1 MTTACNKE
9 ELSENHY
16 KRDLSSGRIR
26 IPNYQRDYAW
36 KDKNFRDLWEDLE
49 EAIEYNKKGQGH
61 FIGTMVVAKNED
73 NKKLY
78 DIIDGQQRTTTIFM
92 LLHVLANEQNE
103 KDKQETR
110 KYLYQK
116 GELKLEVAPQ
126 NQSFFKALLEAAE
139 KGNISHCE
147 KDADTEG
154 KQNLFEVLKAILDKV
169 SKLNKEEA
177 NERLEAL
184 LEMVLMR
191 LEEPDPGRAI
201 RTFQS
206 VNDRGVPLLLLDK
219 LKSLFIYYS
228 NTFCDGKRGL
238 DQFINDHFG
247 EIFKIFAKIKKSN
260 HISSVG
266 GFDEGDIFRY
276 HAGSQKFDGIEFL
289 GHYET
294 STENTYEK
302 LKDELKEIKKSK
314 LKSFIQSYVSDLKN
328 FYQAFLDLLSEIDTN
343 PTTLKAMLIN
353 TINPLFFNSLI
364 RLKINNELDDEAM
377 KLFAKTDIVFF
388 KAGKKMRTTAY
399 NLIEEY
405 LEKGKEGL
413 KSKMIA
419 QCRNHIESASWNLV
433 NNASNSSC
441 FHYIFFEKNCHEM
454 GLVDL
459 KKLIPGKQFSQQKE
473 HIIPINLL
481 EQRSNNKIRD
491 LGFENKEDLRAY
503 IDTYGNLISLEKS
516 LNLKA
521 SDKDLYGKDEIYKN
535 SAIAFNRRFNVKG
548 FNKKALI
555 KRNDEM
561 QEWLINTFFKDF
573 AAH

>member
-1 MTTACNKE
+1 MKTTIKE
-9 ELSENHY
+9 IFEAEGYS
-16 KRDLSSGRIR
+16 

-36 KDKNFRDLWEDLE
+36 KDKNFKDLWEDLE

-61 FIGTMVVAKNED
+61 FIGTMVVANNED

-116 GELKLEVAPQ
+116 GELKLEVASQ

-169 SKLNKEEA
+169 SKLNEEEV
-177 NERLEAL
+177 NERLETL

-191 LEEPDPGRAI
+191 LEEPNPGRAI

-219 LKSLFIYYS
+219 LKSLLIYYS

-266 GFDEGDIFRY
+266 GSDEGDIFRY

-289 GHYET
+289 GHYRA
-294 STENTYEK
+294 STDNTYEK
-302 LKDELKEIKKSK
+302 LKDELKKVEKDE
-314 LKSFIQSYVSDLKN
+314 LENFIRSYVSDLKN

-343 PTTLKAMLIN
+343 PTTFKAMLIN
-353 TINPLFFNSLI
+353 KINPSFFNSLI
-364 RLKINNELDDEAM
+364 RLKMNNELDDETM
-377 KLFAKTDIVFF
+377 RLFAKTDIVFF
-388 KAGKKMRTTAY
+388 KVGRDMRAMAY
-399 NLIEEY
+399 NLIHEY
-405 LEKGKEGL
+405 LQKGKEGL

-419 QCRNHIESASWNLV
+419 QCRNHIESASWYLV
-433 NNASNSSC
+433 NNAFNSSC
-441 FHYIFFEKNCHEM
+441 FHYVFFEKNCQEM
-454 GLVDL
+454 GLSDL
-459 KKLIPGKQFSQQKE
+459 KKLIREKQFSQEKE

-481 EQRSNNKIRD
+481 KLDNEIEIQK
-491 LGFENKEDLRAY
+491 LGFEGKEDLEDY
-503 IDTYGNLISLEKS
+503 INTYGNLISLEGPFNS
-516 LNLKA
+516 QA
-521 SDKDLYGKDEIYKN
+521 SDKDLYGKDEIYK
-535 SAIAFNRRFNVKG
+535 SSEISFNRHFNVKG

-561 QEWLINTFFKDF
+561 REWLINTFFKDF
-573 AAH
+573 ATQ

>member
-1 MTTACNKE
+1 MKTTIKE
-9 ELSENHY
+9 IFQAEGYS
-16 KRDLSSGRIR
+16 

-126 NQSFFKALLEAAE
+126 NQSFFKASLEAAE

-169 SKLNKEEA
+169 SKLNEEEV
-177 NERLEAL
+177 NERLETL

-219 LKSLFIYYS
+219 LKSLLIYYS

-266 GFDEGDIFRY
+266 GSDEGDIFRY
-276 HAGSQKFDGIEFL
+276 HAGSQKFDGIDLL
-289 GHYET
+289 GHYTT
-294 STENTYEK
+294 STDNTYEQLKDK
-302 LKDELKEIKKSK
+302 LKEVRKGGK
-314 LKSFIQSYVSDLKN
+314 LKSFIQSHVSDLKN

-343 PTTLKAMLIN
+343 PTTFKVMLIN
-353 TINPLFFNSLI
+353 NINPLFFNSLI
-364 RLKINNELDDEAM
+364 RLKINNELDDETM
-377 KLFAKTDIVFF
+377 RLFTKTDIMFF
-388 KAGKKMRTTAY
+388 KVERDMKSAAY
-399 NLIEEY
+399 NLIHEY
-405 LEKGKEGL
+405 LQKGKEGL

-419 QCRNHIESASWNLV
+419 QYRNDIEQASSNLV
-433 NNASNSSC
+433 RNAFNSSC
-441 FHYIFFEKNCHEM
+441 FHYVFFEKNCQEM

-459 KKLIPGKQFSQQKE
+459 KKMIREKQFSQQKE

-481 EQRSNNKIRD
+481 ELDNEIEIQK
-491 LGFENKEDLRAY
+491 LGFEDKKDLDDY
-503 IDTYGNLISLEKS
+503 IGTYGNLISLEGP
-516 LNLKA
+516 LNSQA

-535 SAIAFNRRFNVKG
+535 SKIPFNRRFDVKG
-548 FNKKALI
+548 FNKKTLI
-555 KRNDEM
+555 ARNDEM
-561 QEWLINTFFKDF
+561 REWLINTFFKDF
-573 AAH
+573 ATQ

>member
-1 MTTACNKE
+1 MKTTLKDVFLE
-9 ELSENHY
+9 
-16 KRDLSSGRIR
+16 SGYS
-26 IPNYQRDYAW
+26 IPNYQRGYAW
-36 KDKNFRDLWEDLE
+36 KDKNFWDLWEDLE
-49 EAIEYNKKGQGH
+49 EAIEYNKKGQGY

-73 NKKLY
+73 NKKLH

-92 LLHVLANEQNE
+92 LLHVLANKQNE
-103 KDKQETR
+103 EDKQETR

-116 GELKLEVAPQ
+116 GELKLEVTPQ
-126 NQSFFKALLEAAE
+126 NQSFFKTLLEAAE

-169 SKLNKEEA
+169 SKLNKEEV
-177 NERLEAL
+177 NERLEVL

-219 LKSLFIYYS
+219 LKSLLIYYS

-247 EIFKIFAKIKKSN
+247 EIFKIFAKIKKSD

-276 HAGSQKFDGIEFL
+276 HAGSQRFDGIEFL
-289 GHYET
+289 GHYEA
-294 STENTYEK
+294 STDKTYEK
-302 LKDELKEIKKSK
+302 LKDELKKIKKST
-314 LKSFIQSYVSDLKN
+314 LESFIQSYVSDLKN

-364 RLKINNELDDEAM
+364 RLKINNELDDETLR
-377 KLFAKTDIVFF
+377 LFAKTDIVFF
-388 KAGKKMRTTAY
+388 KSSKKMRTTAY
-399 NLIEEY
+399 NLIDEY
-405 LEKGKEGL
+405 LEKGKEEL
-413 KSKMIA
+413 KSKMID
-419 QCRNHIESASWNLV
+419 QCRNDIELASREFV

-441 FHYIFFEKNCHEM
+441 FHYVFFEKNCQEM
-454 GLVDL
+454 GLDAL

-481 EQRSNNKIRD
+481 ELDNEIEIQK
-491 LGFENKEDLRAY
+491 LGFENKKDLENY
-503 IDTYGNLISLEKS
+503 IDTYGNLISLEKP
-516 LNLKA
+516 LNSKGK
-521 SDKDLYGKDEIYKN
+521 DKDLYEKDEIYK
-535 SAIAFNRRFNVKG
+535 SSEIPFNRRFNVKG
-548 FNKKALI
+548 FNKKVLI

-561 QEWLINTFFKDF
+561 REWLINTFFKDF
-573 AAH
+573 ATH

>member
-1 MTTACNKE
+1 MA
-9 ELSENHY
+9 
-16 KRDLSSGRIR
+16 
-26 IPNYQRDYAW
+26 
-36 KDKNFRDLWEDLE
+36 
-49 EAIEYNKKGQGH
+49 
-61 FIGTMVVAKNED
+61 VAKNED

-92 LLHVLANEQNE
+92 LLHVLANKQNE

-169 SKLNKEEA
+169 SKLNKEEV
-177 NERLEAL
+177 NERLEVL

-191 LEEPDPGRAI
+191 FEESDPGRAI

-219 LKSLFIYYS
+219 LKSLLIYYS
-228 NTFCDGKRGL
+228 NTFCDGKMGL

-266 GFDEGDIFRY
+266 GPKFDEGYIFCY
-276 HAGSQKFDGIEFL
+276 HAGSQKFAEIEESL
-289 GHYET
+289 GHHKT
-294 STENTYEK
+294 STDNTYEK
-302 LKDELKEIKKSK
+302 LKDKLKEIKKNK

-343 PTTLKAMLIN
+343 PTTFKVMLIN
-353 TINPLFFNSLI
+353 KINPFFFNSLI
-364 RLKINNELDDEAM
+364 RLKINNELDDETM
-377 KLFAKTDIVFF
+377 RLFTKTDIMFF
-388 KAGKKMRTTAY
+388 KVERDMKSAAY
-399 NLIEEY
+399 NLIHEY
-405 LEKGKEGL
+405 LQKGKEGL

-419 QCRNHIESASWNLV
+419 QYRNDIEQASSNLV
-433 NNASNSSC
+433 RNASNSSC
-441 FHYIFFEKNCHEM
+441 FHYVFFEKNC
-454 GLVDL
+454 
-459 KKLIPGKQFSQQKE
+459 
-473 HIIPINLL
+473 
-481 EQRSNNKIRD
+481 
-491 LGFENKEDLRAY
+491 
-503 IDTYGNLISLEKS
+503 
-516 LNLKA
+516 
-521 SDKDLYGKDEIYKN
+521 
-535 SAIAFNRRFNVKG
+535 
-548 FNKKALI
+548 
-555 KRNDEM
+555 
-561 QEWLINTFFKDF
+561 
-573 AAH
+573 

>member
-1 MTTACNKE
+1 MKTTIKE
-9 ELSENHY
+9 IFQAQGYS
-16 KRDLSSGRIR
+16 

-36 KDKNFRDLWEDLE
+36 KDKNFKDLWEDLG
-49 EAIEYNKKGQGH
+49 EAIEYNKKGQEH
-61 FIGTMVVAKNED
+61 FIGTMAVAKNED

-147 KDADTEG
+147 KDADTDG

-169 SKLNKEEA
+169 SKLNEEEV
-177 NERLEAL
+177 NERLETL

-219 LKSLFIYYS
+219 LKSLLIYYS

-266 GFDEGDIFRY
+266 GSKFDEGDIFRY
-276 HAGSQKFDGIEFL
+276 HAGSQKFDGIDLL
-289 GHYET
+289 GHYTT
-294 STENTYEK
+294 STDNTYEK
-302 LKDELKEIKKSK
+302 LKDELKEVRKSK
-314 LKSFIQSYVSDLKN
+314 LKSFIQSYVSDLKS
-328 FYQAFLDLLSEIDTN
+328 FYQAFLDLLIEIDTN
-343 PTTLKAMLIN
+343 PTTLKVMLIN
-353 TINPLFFNSLI
+353 RINPLFFNSLI
-364 RLKINNELDDEAM
+364 RLKINNELDAETL

-388 KAGKKMRTTAY
+388 KATRDRKSAVY
-399 NLIEEY
+399 NLINAY
-405 LEKGKEGL
+405 LEKGKERL
-413 KSKMIA
+413 KSEMIA
-419 QCRNHIESASWNLV
+419 QCRNDIELASLKLV
-433 NNASNSSC
+433 KNASNPSC
-441 FHYIFFEKNCHEM
+441 FHYVFFEKNCQEM
-454 GLVDL
+454 SLADL
-459 KKLIPGKQFSQQKE
+459 KKLIPGKRFSQDIE

-481 EQRSNNKIRD
+481 KLDNEIEIQK
-491 LGFENKEDLRAY
+491 LGFEDKKDLENY
-503 IDTYGNLISLEKS
+503 IDTYGNLISLESSLKS
-516 LNLKA
+516 KA
-521 SDKDLYGKDEIYKN
+521 SDKDLYEKDEIYK
-535 SAIAFNRRFNVKG
+535 SSEIPFNRHFNVKD
-548 FNKKALI
+548 FNKEVLI
-555 KRNDEM
+555 ERNDEM
-561 QEWLINTFFKDF
+561 REWLIDTFFKDF
-573 AAH
+573 ATH

>member
-1 MTTACNKE
+1 
-9 ELSENHY
+9 
-16 KRDLSSGRIR
+16 
-26 IPNYQRDYAW
+26 
-36 KDKNFRDLWEDLE
+36 
-49 EAIEYNKKGQGH
+49 
-61 FIGTMVVAKNED
+61 MVVTKNED

-116 GELKLEVAPQ
+116 GELKLEVASQ

-169 SKLNKEEA
+169 SKLNKEEV
-177 NERLEAL
+177 NERLETL

-191 LEEPDPGRAI
+191 LEDPDPGRAI

-219 LKSLFIYYS
+219 LKSLLIYYS
-228 NTFCDGKRGL
+228 NTFCDGKKGL

-260 HISSVG
+260 HIFSVG
-266 GFDEGDIFRY
+266 GFDEGDIFHY
-276 HAGSQKFDGIEFL
+276 HAGSQKFDGIDFL
-289 GHYET
+289 GHYRA
-294 STENTYEK
+294 STEDTCEQ

-343 PTTLKAMLIN
+343 PTTFKAMLIN
-353 TINPLFFNSLI
+353 EINPLFFNSLI
-364 RLKINNELDDEAM
+364 RLKINNKLDDETM
-377 KLFAKTDIVFF
+377 RLFAKTDILLF
-388 KAGKKMRTTAY
+388 KVGRNMGANAY
-399 NLIEEY
+399 NLINEY
-405 LEKGKEGL
+405 LQKGKEGL

-419 QCRNHIESASWNLV
+419 QCRNDIELASWKFV
-433 NNASNSSC
+433 KNAFNSSC
-441 FHYIFFEKNCHEM
+441 FHYIFFEKNCQEM
-454 GLVDL
+454 GLTDL
-459 KKLIPGKQFSQQKE
+459 KKLIRGKQFSQEKE

-481 EQRSNNKIRD
+481 ELDNEIEIQK
-491 LGFENKEDLRAY
+491 LGFEDKKDLEDY
-503 IDTYGNLISLEKS
+503 IDTYGNLISLENL
-516 LNLKA
+516 LNRKA

-535 SAIAFNRRFNVKG
+535 SEIPFNRHFNVKG
-548 FNKKALI
+548 FNKKVLI

-561 QEWLINTFFKDF
+561 REWLINTFFKDF

>member
-1 MTTACNKE
+1 MK
-9 ELSENHY
+9 
-16 KRDLSSGRIR
+16 
-26 IPNYQRDYAW
+26 
-36 KDKNFRDLWEDLE
+36 
-49 EAIEYNKKGQGH
+49 AILKKGQGH
-61 FIGTMVVAKNED
+61 LIDTMVVAKNED

-126 NQSFFKALLEAAE
+126 NQSFFKTLLEAAE

-154 KQNLFEVLKAILDKV
+154 KQNLFEVLKTILDKV
-169 SKLNKEEA
+169 SKLNEEEV

-219 LKSLFIYYS
+219 LKSLLIYYS

-266 GFDEGDIFRY
+266 NSDEGDIFRY
-276 HAGSQKFDGIEFL
+276 HAESQKFDGIEFL
-289 GHYET
+289 GHYKA
-294 STENTYEK
+294 STDNTYEQLKDK
-302 LKDELKEIKKSK
+302 LKEVRKSK
-314 LKSFIQSYVSDLKN
+314 LKSFIRSYVSDLKN

-343 PTTLKAMLIN
+343 PTTFKAMLIN
-353 TINPLFFNSLI
+353 KINPFFFNSLI
-364 RLKINNELDDEAM
+364 RLKINNELDDETM
-377 KLFAKTDIVFF
+377 RLFAKTDIVFF
-388 KAGKKMRTTAY
+388 KVGRDRAKAY
-399 NLIEEY
+399 NLIHEY
-405 LEKGKEGL
+405 LQKGKEGL
-413 KSKMIA
+413 NSKVIA
-419 QCRNHIESASWNLV
+419 QCRNDIELASWKLV
-433 NNASNSSC
+433 KDASNSSC
-441 FHYIFFEKNCHEM
+441 FHYVFFEKNCQEM
-454 GLVDL
+454 GFADL
-459 KKLIPGKQFSQQKE
+459 KKLIREKQFSQEKE

-481 EQRSNNKIRD
+481 KLDNEIEIQK
-491 LGFENKEDLRAY
+491 LGFEGKQ
-503 IDTYGNLISLEKS
+503 I
-516 LNLKA
+516 LKTTLTHTA
-521 SDKDLYGKDEIYKN
+521 TS
-535 SAIAFNRRFNVKG
+535 SP
-548 FNKKALI
+548 
-555 KRNDEM
+555 
-561 QEWLINTFFKDF
+561 
-573 AAH
+573 

>member
-1 MTTACNKE
+1 
-9 ELSENHY
+9 
-16 KRDLSSGRIR
+16 
-26 IPNYQRDYAW
+26 
-36 KDKNFRDLWEDLE
+36 
-49 EAIEYNKKGQGH
+49 
-61 FIGTMVVAKNED
+61 MVVAKNED

-116 GELKLEVAPQ
+116 GELKLEVASQ
-126 NQSFFKALLEAAE
+126 NQSFFKTLLEAAE
-139 KGNISHCE
+139 KGSISHCE

-154 KQNLFEVLKAILDKV
+154 KQNLFEVLKAIWDKV
-169 SKLNKEEA
+169 SKLSEEEV
-177 NERLEAL
+177 NEHLEAL
-184 LEMVLMR
+184 LKMVLMR
-191 LEEPDPGRAI
+191 LEEPDPGMAI

-219 LKSLFIYYS
+219 LKSLLIYYS

-247 EIFKIFAKIKKSN
+247 EIFKIFAKIKKSD

-266 GFDEGDIFRY
+266 GFDEGDIFRH
-276 HAGSQKFDGIEFL
+276 HAGSQRFDGIEFL
-289 GHYET
+289 GHYEA
-294 STENTYEK
+294 STDKTYEK
-302 LKDELKEIKKSK
+302 LKNKLNKLKEIRKSE

-343 PTTLKAMLIN
+343 PTTLKVMLIN
-353 TINPLFFNSLI
+353 RINPLFFNSLI
-364 RLKINNELDDEAM
+364 RLKINNELDDETL

-388 KAGKKMRTTAY
+388 KATRFLASKAY
-399 NLIEEY
+399 NLINAY
-405 LEKGKEGL
+405 LKKGKEKL
-413 KSKMIA
+413 KSEMIA
-419 QCRNHIESASWNLV
+419 QCRNDIGLASLKLV
-433 NNASNSSC
+433 NNAFNLSC
-441 FHYIFFEKNCHEM
+441 FHYVFFEKNCQEM
-454 GLVDL
+454 GLADL
-459 KKLIPGKQFSQQKE
+459 KKLILGKQFSQEKE

-481 EQRSNNKIRD
+481 ELDNEIEIQK
-491 LGFENKEDLRAY
+491 LGFEDKKDLENY
-503 IDTYGNLISLEKS
+503 IDTYGNFISLEKP

-521 SDKDLYGKDEIYKN
+521 SYKDLYEKDAIYKE
-535 SAIAFNRRFNVKG
+535 SRIPFNRCFNVKG

-555 KRNDEM
+555 TRNDEM

-573 AAH
+573 AAN

>member
-1 MTTACNKE
+1 
-9 ELSENHY
+9 
-16 KRDLSSGRIR
+16 
-26 IPNYQRDYAW
+26 
-36 KDKNFRDLWEDLE
+36 
-49 EAIEYNKKGQGH
+49 
-61 FIGTMVVAKNED
+61 MVVANNED

-92 LLHVLANEQNE
+92 LLHVLANKQNE
-103 KDKQETR
+103 KDRQETR

-154 KQNLFEVLKAILDKV
+154 KQNLFEVLKTILDKV
-169 SKLNKEEA
+169 SKLNKEEV

-191 LEEPDPGRAI
+191 FEEPDPRRAI

-206 VNDRGVPLLLLDK
+206 VNDRGVPLLFLDK
-219 LKSLFIYYS
+219 LKSLLIYYS

-266 GFDEGDIFRY
+266 DSNFDEGDIFHH

-289 GHYET
+289 EHYKA
-294 STENTYEK
+294 STDNTCEK
-302 LKDELKEIKKSK
+302 LKDELKEVSKSK
-314 LKSFIQSYVSDLKN
+314 LKNFIQSYVSDLKN

-343 PTTLKAMLIN
+343 PTTFKVMLIN
-353 TINPLFFNSLI
+353 KINPFFFNSLI
-364 RLKINNELDDEAM
+364 RLKINNELDDETM
-377 KLFAKTDIVFF
+377 RLFAKTDIVFF
-388 KAGKKMRTTAY
+388 KAGRNMKSAAY
-399 NLIEEY
+399 NLINEY
-405 LEKGKEGL
+405 LQKGKEGL

-419 QCRNHIESASWNLV
+419 QCRNDIDQTSWKLV
-433 NNASNSSC
+433 RNASNSSC
-441 FHYIFFEKNCHEM
+441 FHYVFFEKNCQEI
-454 GLVDL
+454 GIADL
-459 KKLIPGKQFSQQKE
+459 KKMIREKQFSQQKE

-481 EQRSNNKIRD
+481 KLDNEIEIQK
-491 LGFENKEDLRAY
+491 LGFEGKKDLEDY
-503 IDTYGNLISLEKS
+503 IHTYGNLISLEGP
-516 LNLKA
+516 LNSQA

-535 SAIAFNRRFNVKG
+535 SEIPFNRSFNVKG
-548 FNKKALI
+548 FNKTALI

-561 QEWLINTFFKDF
+561 REWLINTFFKDF

>member
-1 MTTACNKE
+1 M
-9 ELSENHY
+9 
-16 KRDLSSGRIR
+16 
-26 IPNYQRDYAW
+26 PNYQRDYAW
-36 KDKNFRDLWEDLE
+36 KDKNFKDLWEDLE

-92 LLHVLANEQNE
+92 LLHVLVNEQNE
-103 KDKQETR
+103 EDKQETR

-116 GELKLEVAPQ
+116 EELKLEVAPQ

-169 SKLNKEEA
+169 SKLNNKEEV
-177 NERLEAL
+177 NERLEVL

-191 LEEPDPGRAI
+191 FEEPDPGRAI

-219 LKSLFIYYS
+219 LKSLLIYYS
-228 NTFCDGKRGL
+228 NTFCDGKMGL

-260 HISSVG
+260 HIFSVG
-266 GFDEGDIFRY
+266 GPNFDEGDIFRY

-289 GHYET
+289 GYYKT
-294 STENTYEK
+294 STENTYKE
-302 LKDELKEIKKSK
+302 LKDGLKKVEKDK
-314 LKSFIQSYVSDLKN
+314 LEDFIRSYVSDLKN
-328 FYQAFLDLLSEIDTN
+328 FYQAFLDLLSEIGTN
-343 PTTLKAMLIN
+343 PTTFKAMLIN
-353 TINPLFFNSLI
+353 KINPYFFNSLI
-364 RLKINNELDDEAM
+364 RLKISNELDDETLR
-377 KLFAKTDIVFF
+377 LFAKTDILLF
-388 KAGKKMRTTAY
+388 KVERDMKSVAY
-399 NLIEEY
+399 NLINGY
-405 LEKGKEGL
+405 LQKGKEGL

-419 QCRNHIESASWNLV
+419 QCRNDIELASWKLV
-433 NNASNSSC
+433 KNASNSSC
-441 FHYIFFEKNCHEM
+441 FHYVFFEKNCQEM
-454 GLVDL
+454 GLADL
-459 KKLIPGKQFSQQKE
+459 KKLIRGKQLSQQKE
-473 HIIPINLL
+473 HIIPTNLSKL
-481 EQRSNNKIRD
+481 DNEIEIQK
-491 LGFENKEDLRAY
+491 LGFEDKTDLEDY
-503 IDTYGNLISLEKS
+503 IDTYGNLISLEEP
-516 LNLKA
+516 LNSQA
-521 SDKDLYGKDEIYKN
+521 NDKDLYGKDEIYK
-535 SAIAFNRRFNVKG
+535 SSEIPFNRCFNVKG

-561 QEWLINTFFKDF
+561 REWLINTFFKDF
-573 AAH
+573 ATQ

>member
-1 MTTACNKE
+1 MKTTIKE
-9 ELSENHY
+9 IFQAEGYS
-16 KRDLSSGRIR
+16 

-49 EAIEYNKKGQGH
+49 EAIEYNKKGYGH

-92 LLHVLANEQNE
+92 LLHVLANKQNE
-103 KDKQETR
+103 EDKQETR

-126 NQSFFKALLEAAE
+126 NQSFFKTLLEAAE

-219 LKSLFIYYS
+219 LKSLLIYYS
-228 NTFCDGKRGL
+228 NTFCDGKKGL

-266 GFDEGDIFRY
+266 GSKFDEGDIFRY
-276 HAGSQKFDGIEFL
+276 HAGSQRFDGIEFL
-289 GHYET
+289 GHYKA
-294 STENTYEK
+294 STDNTYEK
-302 LKDELKEIKKSK
+302 LKDELKEVSKSK
-314 LKSFIQSYVSDLKN
+314 LKNFIRSYVSDLKN

-343 PTTLKAMLIN
+343 PTTLKAMLISK
-353 TINPLFFNSLI
+353 INPRFFNSLI
-364 RLKINNELDDEAM
+364 RLKINNELDDETL

-388 KAGKKMRTTAY
+388 KATRDRKAAAY
-399 NLIEEY
+399 DLINVY

-419 QCRNHIESASWNLV
+419 QCRNHIELASWQSV
-433 NNASNSSC
+433 KNASNSSC
-441 FHYIFFEKNCHEM
+441 FHYIFFEKNCQEM
-454 GLVDL
+454 SLADL
-459 KKLIPGKQFSQQKE
+459 KKLIPGKQFSQEKK

-481 EQRSNNKIRD
+481 ELDNEIEIQK
-491 LGFENKEDLRAY
+491 LGFEDKEDLRDCIY
-503 IDTYGNLISLEKS
+503 TYGNLISLEKP
-516 LNLKA
+516 LNSKGK
-521 SDKDLYGKDEIYKN
+521 DRDLYEKDEIYK
-535 SAIAFNRRFNVKG
+535 SSEIPFNRRFNVKG
-548 FNKKALI
+548 FNKKVLI
-555 KRNDEM
+555 ERNNEM
-561 QEWLINTFFKDF
+561 KKWLINTFFKDF

>member
-1 MTTACNKE
+1 
-9 ELSENHY
+9 
-16 KRDLSSGRIR
+16 
-26 IPNYQRDYAW
+26 
-36 KDKNFRDLWEDLE
+36 
-49 EAIEYNKKGQGH
+49 
-61 FIGTMVVAKNED
+61 MVVAKNED
-73 NKKLY
+73 NKNLY

-92 LLHVLANEQNE
+92 LLHVLANKQNE

-126 NQSFFKALLEAAE
+126 NQSFFKTLLEAAE

-169 SKLNKEEA
+169 SKLSEEGV
-177 NERLEAL
+177 NERLETL
-184 LEMVLMR
+184 LKMVLVR

-219 LKSLFIYYS
+219 LKSLLIYYS

-276 HAGSQKFDGIEFL
+276 HAGSQRSDGIEFL
-289 GHYET
+289 GHYEA
-294 STENTYEK
+294 STDKTYEK
-302 LKDELKEIKKSK
+302 LKDELKKIKKST
-314 LKSFIQSYVSDLKN
+314 LESFIQSYVSDLKN

-353 TINPLFFNSLI
+353 KINPRFFNSLI
-364 RLKINNELDDEAM
+364 RLKINNELDDETL

-388 KAGKKMRTTAY
+388 KATRFLASKAY
-399 NLIEEY
+399 NLINAY
-405 LEKGKEGL
+405 LKKGKEGL
-413 KSKMIA
+413 KSEMIA
-419 QCRNHIESASWNLV
+419 QCRNDIGLASLKLV
-433 NNASNSSC
+433 NNAFNLSC
-441 FHYIFFEKNCHEM
+441 FHYVFFEKNCQEM
-454 GLVDL
+454 GLADL
-459 KKLIPGKQFSQQKE
+459 KKLIPGKQFSQEKE

-481 EQRSNNKIRD
+481 ELDNEIEIQK
-491 LGFENKEDLRAY
+491 LGFEDKKDLENY
-503 IDTYGNLISLEKS
+503 IDTYGNLISLES
-516 LNLKA
+516 PLNRNA
-521 SDKDLYGKDEIYKN
+521 SDKDLYEKDEIYK
-535 SAIAFNRRFNVKG
+535 SSEIPFNRRFNAKD
-548 FNKKALI
+548 FNKKVLI

-561 QEWLINTFFKDF
+561 REWLIDTFFKDF
-573 AAH
+573 ATH